1 MLFLFCADFLIVT
14 NIFLLALLV
23 KHCHS
28 LDFKQ
33 DQLRFIVVITG
44 LSLFAL
50 ICYHSNPIRSQSTK
64 MRLLFRRSRYCNC
77 IHHLHLHNIWLCM
90 HHLCLHADTYSCL
103 CPNTF
108 SSIVRFLSML
118 SNGIAKGISLHF
130 NVNNNNTNKLRST
143 LVFEIRPISVFEQRR
158 SMNGSQP

>member
-1 MLFLFCADFLIVT
+1 LPTLLLHLTEAAFACLLSAKARVVFNRHDVIIYICNPPVLFLFCADFLIVT

-50 ICYHSNPIRSQSTK
+50 ICYHSNP
-64 MRLLFRRSRYCNC
+64 M
-77 IHHLHLHNIWLCM
+77 
-90 HHLCLHADTYSCL
+90 
-103 CPNTF
+103 
-108 SSIVRFLSML
+108 
-118 SNGIAKGISLHF
+118 
-130 NVNNNNTNKLRST
+130 
-143 LVFEIRPISVFEQRR
+143 
-158 SMNGSQP
+158 

>member
-1 MLFLFCADFLIVT
+1 LPTLLLHAFACLLSAKARVVFNRHDVTIYICNPPVLFLFCADFLIVT
-14 NIFLLALLV
+14 NVFLLALLV

-50 ICYHSNPIRSQSTK
+50 ICYHSNPMRSQSMK

-77 IHHLHLHNIWLCM
+77 IHHLHLHNI
-90 HHLCLHADTYSCL
+90 
-103 CPNTF
+103 
-108 SSIVRFLSML
+108 
-118 SNGIAKGISLHF
+118 
-130 NVNNNNTNKLRST
+130 
-143 LVFEIRPISVFEQRR
+143 
-158 SMNGSQP
+158 